1 MFIAAMRRWSCA
13 AGSAAALIVFVQPG
27 SAGAQYFMSYAGD
40 TTPRRV
46 RDTIYV
52 VTEAEQAIDAN
63 HRTIGRWL
71 LSSAQGML
79 ADVYGALPD
88 AAFQERLSDARG
100 YLEKKK
106 NRKATWS
113 VKRAREELQKLA
125 SVWNVGDAEAKMA
138 ELSALVEK
146 GDSQAALAG
155 IRSLADL
162 VRIDPLQRC
171 LDNAGAQLNV
181 AREKHS
187 KGYEMDAVKAIG
199 QAKYSL
205 RRAYLGSRLTQA
217 KIILA
222 HTRLMLRDGK
232 RCRAGWALWRG
243 ARKIR
248 KGSYLA
254 DEAEADALTKIAAEI
269 KEARTLMSRESGE
282 ASNKLAEIE
291 TKISALLGTLQPA
304 PIPST

>member
-1 MFIAAMRRWSCA
+1 MFIAAIRRWSGA
-13 AGSAAALIVFVQPG
+13 AASAAALIVLAQPG
-27 SAGAQYFMSYAGD
+27 AARAQYFMSYAGD
-40 TTPRRV
+40 AASRRI
-46 RDTIYV
+46 RDTISA
-52 VTEAEQAIDAN
+52 VTEAEQAIDTN
-63 HRTIGRWL
+63 HRTIGRWM
-71 LSSAQGML
+71 LSSAQSML
-79 ADVYGALPD
+79 ADVHGALPN
-88 AAFQERLSDARG
+88 AGFQGRLSHVRAC
-100 YLEKKK
+100 LEKKK
-106 NRKATWS
+106 NKRATWS

-125 SVWNVGDAEAKMA
+125 SVWNVGDAEATMA
-138 ELSALVEK
+138 GLSALVEK
-146 GDSQAALAG
+146 EDSQAALAG

-187 KGYEMDAVKAIG
+187 KGYGMDAVKAIG

-254 DEAEADALTKIAAEI
+254 DEAEADALAKIAAGI
-269 KEARTLMSRESGE
+269 NEARALMSREPAE

-304 PIPST
+304 PSPST